1 MKAMKFLRQFGLELL
16 IFILLFFACAT
27 SSGEE
32 QAIYSI
38 GFIIYGELLCL
49 HIEIKADKDEK
60 G

>member
-32 QAIYSI
+32 KAIYSI